1 MTRLGFSVLDIRAE
15 RHAASPTLMARLR
28 VTEDSGE
35 VVHALALR
43 AQVRIA
49 PQRRTYDAAEKEALV
64 DLFGE
69 PDRWGTTL
77 NSLLWMHCTA
87 MVPGFTGETEVDLQ
101 LPCTY
106 DTEVAASKYMHGLAG
121 GEIALSFLF
130 NGSVFTKGS
139 SGFSVTQ
146 VPWDAEAGYRMPVAV
161 WRDMMDH
168 YFPNSGWLRLDRDT
182 LATLSRYKSRRGL
195 ATWEATFDMLLKEAG
210 EEGA

>member
-1 MTRLGFSVLDIRAE
+1 LGFSVLDIRAE

-49 PQRRTYDAAEKEALV
+49 PARRNYDAAEKEALL

-87 MVPGFTGETEVDLQ
+87 MVPGFTGETEVELQ

-106 DTEVAASKYMHGLAG
+106 DTEVAASKYMNGLSG
-121 GEIALSFLF
+121 GEVALSFLF
-130 NGSVFTKGS
+130 NGTVFTKGAT
-139 SGFSVTQ
+139 GFSVSQ
-146 VPWDAEAGYRMPVAV
+146 VPWDAEAGCRMPVAV
-161 WRDMMDH
+161 WREVMDH
-168 YFPNSGWLRLDRDT
+168 YFPNSGWLRLDRET
-182 LATLSRYKSRRGL
+182 LATLSSYKSRRGL
-195 ATWEATFDMLLKEAG
+195 ATWEATFGMLLKEAG